1 MRRTFIKHQR
11 INRHELNRNGVVYGY
26 RDQESGVP
34 FKASPRDSIGKLAV
48 NRYFSRSPLYLSAGL
63 WSVYS
68 PMRVTSDNKIHI
80 IGEGYH
86 TVLRC
91 GTENATGIL
100 NVTGEE
106 VTIEGVRFV
115 RDSTSTTVDRGV
127 LLSISSDRITI
138 RNCWFDAGNALT
150 AISGTLVDK
159 VTIESC
165 IFEGGAGDIIYL
177 KDSDDAMVKNNRFVP
192 AAGRTQNVIN
202 LDSTNVAVA
211 AERCNDCV
219 VVGNH
224 VGGVY
229 DIRYNASGAHA
240 VVGNNTSA
248 NLVAYV

>member
-1 MRRTFIKHQR
+1 MRRPFVKHQR
-11 INRHELNRNGVVYGY
+11 FNRHEINNDGTVYGY
-26 RDQESGVP
+26 RDQERGIP
-34 FKASPRDSIGKLAV
+34 FRASPRDDIAKLAV
-48 NRYFSRSPLYLSAGL
+48 NRHFSRSPLYLSDGL

-68 PMRVTSDNKIHI
+68 PMNITSNNNIHI
-80 IGEGYH
+80 IGTGYH

-91 GTENATGIL
+91 GVDNASGALDITG
-100 NVTGEE
+100 ND

-115 RDSTSTTVDRGV
+115 RDSTSPTPDRGV
-127 LLSISSDRITI
+127 LMTLRGSRVTI
-138 RNCWFDAGNALT
+138 RNCWFDASNALT
-150 AISGTLVDK
+150 AISGTLTDK

-192 AAGRTQNVIN
+192 AAGRTQNVVF
-202 LDSTNVAVA
+202 LDSTDTGVV

-229 DIRYNASGAHA
+229 DIRYNTTGAHA
-240 VVGNNTSA
+240 VIGNNTSA
-248 NLVAYV
+248 NLVTY